1 MGIKKWIQKKINQ
14 LTNWLLR
21 RLPQDVVEQYA
32 RDHFELATE
41 DEFNDAGASNAEER
55 RACRD

>member
-32 RDHFELATE
+32 RDQFELFTE
-41 DEFNDAGASNAEER
+41 DEFNDAGADRAEQR
-55 RACRD
+55 RECMG

>member
-1 MGIKKWIQKKINQ
+1 MGDLMGKRINQ
-14 LTNWLLR
+14 IANWILH

-41 DEFNDAGASNAEER
+41 DEFCDAGAERAELR
-55 RACRD
+55 RECMG

>member
-1 MGIKKWIQKKINQ
+1 MKKTTVWINK
-14 LTNWLLR
+14 LSLWLLH

-32 RDHFELATE
+32 RDVFELATE

-55 RACRD
+55 RACRS

>member
-1 MGIKKWIQKKINQ
+1 MGKRINQ
-14 LTNWLLR
+14 IANWILH

-41 DEFNDAGASNAEER
+41 DEFCDAGAER
-55 RACRD
+55 SEQRRECMG